1 MSRPNTNGGARWR
14 KRMRRKLGAMGQLIC
29 PCGVTFTKETPATI
43 DHIIPVSKGGT
54 SQVKNLQ
61 LLCYACNFKKDDKLP
76 KEARK

>member
-1 MSRPNTNGGARWR
+1 
-14 KRMRRKLGAMGQLIC
+14 MRRKLEAMGQLIC

-54 SQVKNLQ
+54 NQVSNLQ
-61 LLCYACNFKKDDKLP
+61 LLCYKCNFKKDDKLP